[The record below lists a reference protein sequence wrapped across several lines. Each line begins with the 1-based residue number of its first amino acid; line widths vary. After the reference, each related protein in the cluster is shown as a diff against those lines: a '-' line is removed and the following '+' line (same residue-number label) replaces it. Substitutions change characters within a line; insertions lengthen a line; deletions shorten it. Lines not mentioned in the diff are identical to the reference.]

1 MGLLDTLLGRSKPAK
16 PDLDELFALPSAAV
30 TLEAAGGLR
39 PTGVGSVCVKSAEGA
54 AFAGLREQM
63 DELLSTDADGGS
75 RKYEESVD
83 KYGFSWLS
91 RRTEPEDLSGLV
103 TDLHTVNSTL
113 DGAGFGPALLCTL
126 VAFSDG
132 HAPTLGLVYLFK
144 RGTWYP
150 FAPLGGTKRD
160 NAREMQVRAMLGD
173 DLRIETDL
181 ARWFPVWEAPGL

>member
-1 MGLLDTLLGRSKPAK
+1 MGLLDTLLGRTKPVK

-54 AFAGLREQM
+54 AFAGLREQI
-63 DELLSTDADGGS
+63 DELLATDAADGG

-91 RRTEPEDLSGLV
+91 RHTSPEDMSGLV
-103 TDLHTVNSTL
+103 TDLHAVNSTL

-126 VAFSDG
+126 VVFSDG
-132 HAPTLGLVYLFK
+132 QTPAIGLVYLFK

-160 NAREMQVRAMLGD
+160 NAREMQVRAMVGD
-173 DLRIETDL
+173 DLKIETDL

>member
-1 MGLLDTLLGRSKPAK
+1 MGLLDTLLGRTKPVK

-54 AFAGLREQM
+54 AFAGLREQI
-63 DELLSTDADGGS
+63 DQLLAIDAADGS

-91 RRTEPEDLSGLV
+91 RRTSPDDMSGLV
-103 TDLHTVNSTL
+103 TDLHAMNSTL

-132 HAPTLGLVYLFK
+132 SAPTLGLVYLFK

-150 FAPLGGTKRD
+150 FAPIGDTKRD
-160 NAREMQVRAMLGD
+160 NAREMQIRAMVGD
-173 DLRIETDL
+173 DLKIETDL